1 VTEATEVL
9 VVYYRIIGDL
19 GERLVYD
26 YMCDYTKLNTD
37 TEASAEEAT
46 RVAPSGA
53 KRARQT
59 ASTWSVMVC
68 AHARVDKSQSL
79 MEQSLDVV
87 TMAFDDVGLVV
98 TLSTQDV

>member
-1 VTEATEVL
+1 MN
-9 VVYYRIIGDL
+9 
-19 GERLVYD
+19 ERLYD
-26 YMCDYTKLNTD
+26 YMCDYYTKVNTD
-37 TEASAEEAT
+37 TEASAEAT
-46 RVAPSGA
+46 TRAAPSGA